1 MYKCVVPLTLFTSK
15 VLEYF
20 YSFCYFGALLFNKTF
35 FFINM
40 NVLSVLHSLIFGQFE
55 ITN

>member
-1 MYKCVVPLTLFTSK
+1 MYKCVVPLTLYTSK

-20 YSFCYFGALLFNKTF
+20 YSFCYFGALLFIKH

-40 NVLSVLHSLIFGQFE
+40 NILSVLHSLIFGQFE

>member
-35 FFINM
+35 FYQDECFIC
-40 NVLSVLHSLIFGQFE
+40 LAFFDIWA
-55 ITN
+55 I